1 MSGKRVQKQK
11 GTQQKDKVWGEMEK
25 EEPGH
30 RKEESMA
37 MPFKSER
44 EGESL

>member
-11 GTQQKDKVWGEMEK
+11 GTQKDKLWEQMEK
-25 EEPGH
+25 EEPDH
-30 RKEESMA
+30 RKEESIV

-44 EGESL
+44 EGASS